1 MYDEPNPLD
10 PNLDSLFKKAAKNKL
25 KADALNAGVVSE
37 QPVNQNVLELQV
49 RLETARKNEQSLIER
64 VNTRA

>member
-37 QPVNQNVLELQV
+37 
-49 RLETARKNEQSLIER
+49 
-64 VNTRA
+64 